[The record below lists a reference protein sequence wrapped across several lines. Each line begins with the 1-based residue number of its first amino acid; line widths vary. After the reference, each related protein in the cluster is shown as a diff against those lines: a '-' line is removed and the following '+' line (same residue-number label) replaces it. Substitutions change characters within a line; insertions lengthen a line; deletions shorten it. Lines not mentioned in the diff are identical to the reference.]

1 MSILSFEKNVCKNC
15 YKCIRYC
22 PVKAIEI
29 KNHAAQII
37 ERECILCGTCTT
49 ICPQNAKADISDVD
63 AVVDALSSGVR
74 MIASVAPSCVAYF
87 STDLPTLKQ
96 ALLQLGFADVR
107 ETAEGSY
114 LVKTEYERILQEN
127 PGKTYITSCCASINN
142 YIAKYRPRAQ
152 AYLLPVMTPIQAHT
166 KLIRQQEPE
175 DVQICYICPCT
186 AKKGEKASEDSLF
199 DYVLLYEELAKWLH
213 ESGITIEERV
223 GRNTADPK
231 LSRLFPKTG
240 GIFQT
245 MVRNPAWRYL
255 TVDGF
260 EDCALAIDDV
270 IAGRMQ
276 DCFLEMNFCRGG
288 CIGGPSFRR
297 AQQSVVYSELKVR
310 NSANTRDHDIDFN
323 ITEPVEISRCF
334 NSRHVRKMPPS
345 EAQIVATMRAI
356 GINSPKDELD
366 CGMCGYSSC
375 REKAKAVLEGKAEI
389 GMCMPYMREKA
400 ESFANE
406 IVDILPDAL
415 LSVDS
420 HFCIRQINKS
430 ACELFRLDAQSI
442 IGMPV
447 SRILDEYDFVSFMA
461 SGQEHMKKRTF
472 LPDYN
477 IFLEMGFRRD
487 MKSGFIVVMLED
499 ISNRKK
505 VHRQAMEA
513 RLQAASMADD
523 IVDKQLRIV
532 HEIAYLLGETAAET
546 KVAVS
551 DLKKTI
557 LMDEEEGQ

>member
-1 MSILSFEKNVCKNC
+1 MSILSFEKNHCKNC

-37 ERECILCGTCTT
+37 ERECILCGTCTI
-49 ICPQNAKADISDVD
+49 ICPQGAKKDISDVD
-63 AVVDALSSGVR
+63 NVIAAISSGARV
-74 MIASVAPSCVAYF
+74 IASIAPSCTAYF
-87 STDLPTLKQ
+87 STDLPTLKE

-107 ETAEGSY
+107 ETAEGAY

-127 PGKTYITSCCASINN
+127 PGKTYISSCCASINS
-142 YIAKYRPRAQ
+142 YIKKYRPKAQ
-152 AYLLPVMTPIQAHT
+152 ANLMPVMTPIQAHA
-166 KLIRQQEPE
+166 KLIKQQEP
-175 DVQICYICPCT
+175 DAVVCFICPCT
-186 AKKGEKASEDSLF
+186 AKKGERFSDSSQF
-199 DYVLLYEELAKWLH
+199 DHVLLFEELQEWLD
-213 ESGITIEERV
+213 SAGITLEERV
-223 GRNTADPK
+223 ERNTADPR

-240 GIFQT
+240 GILQT
-245 MVRNPAWRYL
+245 MLRDSAWRYL

-276 DCFLEMNFCRGG
+276 NCFLEMNFCRGG
-288 CIGGPSFRR
+288 CIGGPSFRK
-297 AQQSVVYSELKVR
+297 AKQSLVYSELKVR
-310 NSANTRDHDIDFN
+310 NSANTRDHAVDFN
-323 ITEPVEISRCF
+323 ITDPVELGRVF
-334 NSRHVRKMPPS
+334 DAKRVRKMRPS
-345 EAQIVATMRAI
+345 EAQVLATMRAI
-356 GINSPKDELD
+356 GINSPEDELD
-366 CGMCGYSSC
+366 CGMCGYSTC
-375 REKAKAVLEGKAEI
+375 REKAMAVLEGKAEI

-406 IVDILPDAL
+406 IVEILPEAL

-420 HFCIRQINKS
+420 HFCIKQINKA
-430 ACELFRLDAQSI
+430 ACELFRLDAESI

-461 SGQEHMKKRTF
+461 SGQEHMKKKTF

-477 IFLEMGFRRD
+477 IYLDMGFRRD
-487 MKSGFIVVMLED
+487 MASDFIVVTLED
-499 ISNRKK
+499 ISNEKK

-513 RLQAASMADD
+513 KLQAASMADD

-546 KVAVS
+546 KVAIN